1 MKKYIPTTMEA
12 LVLPSPGNFEIQT
25 VPVPKPGPFEVLCL
39 VRAVAIC
46 GSDPEILRG
55 DLAGIWPPSY
65 PFIPGHEWAGE
76 VVATGEGVL
85 NVKPGDRVAGEP
97 HKGCGYCRNCLGGRY
112 NLCENYGLPETGH
125 RHYGFISPG
134 AYAQYNVHS
143 IKSITKMP
151 DNVSFIEGSMVD
163 TAAVALHGLEL
174 SGITPGGTVVIIG
187 PGPIGLIAMRLA
199 RSMGTAKIIMV
210 GRRSRLA
217 AAGKLGAD
225 IMIDFE
231 KEDPVAAVRTISNDL
246 GVDEVFECSGAK
258 GTFDQ
263 AVRMVKKGGRIALI
277 GVPPDDVIEE
287 LPFKYIVH
295 NELAIF
301 GSRADPNTSW
311 NIVQMVSSGQLVLK
325 DLVTHTF
332 PLEEF
337 EEALDTFVNRRDDA
351 IKVVIEPNGKERI

>member
-1 MKKYIPTTMEA
+1 MNEIIPKTMQA
-12 LVLPSPGNFEIQT
+12 LVLLSPGKYEIRD
-25 VPVPKPGPFEVLCL
+25 VPTPEPGPQEVLCR

-46 GSDPEILRG
+46 GSDPEIIRG

-76 VVATGEGVL
+76 VVSVGEGVS
-85 NVKPGDRVAGEP
+85 NFNPGDRVAGEP
-97 HKGCGYCRNCLGGRY
+97 HKGCGYCRNCLDGRY
-112 NLCENYGLPETGH
+112 NLCENYGHPETGH
-125 RHYGFISPG
+125 RHYGFVSPG
-134 AYAQYNVHS
+134 AYAQYIVHS

-151 DNVSFIEGSMVD
+151 PTVSFRDGSMVD

-174 SGITPGGTVVIIG
+174 TGVTPGGTVAIIG

-199 RSMGTAKIIMV
+199 RILGAAKIIVV

-225 IMIDFE
+225 ILVDFE
-231 KEDPVAAVRTISNDL
+231 KEDPVDAVRTISNGL
-246 GVDEVFECSGAK
+246 GINEAFECSGAK

-277 GVPPDDVIEE
+277 GVPPDNIVEE

-301 GSRADPNTSW
+301 GSRADPNTTW
-311 NIVQMVSSGQLVLK
+311 KIVQMVSSGQLVLE
-325 DLVTHTF
+325 DLTSHSF

-337 EEALDTFVNRRDDA
+337 EKALDTFVNRRDGA
-351 IKVVIEPNGKERI
+351 IKVVVEPNGREER

>member
-1 MKKYIPTTMEA
+1 MNEIIPKTMQA
-12 LVLPSPGNFEIQT
+12 LVLLSPGEFEIRE
-25 VPVPKPGPFEVLCL
+25 VPTPEPGPQEVLCR

-46 GSDPEILRG
+46 GSDPEIIRG

-76 VVATGEGVL
+76 VVSVGEGVS
-85 NVKPGDRVAGEP
+85 NFTPGDRVAGEP

-112 NLCENYGLPETGH
+112 NLCENYGHPETGH
-125 RHYGFISPG
+125 RHYGFVSPG
-134 AYAQYNVHS
+134 AYAQYIVHS

-151 DNVSFIEGSMVD
+151 PTVSFRDGSMVD

-174 SGITPGGTVVIIG
+174 TGVTPGGTVAIIG

-199 RSMGTAKIIMV
+199 RNLGAAKIIMV

-225 IMIDFE
+225 ILVDFE
-231 KEDPVAAVRTISNDL
+231 KEDPVDAVRTISNGL
-246 GVDEVFECSGAK
+246 GINEAFECSGAK

-277 GVPPDDVIEE
+277 GVPPANIVEE

-301 GSRADPNTSW
+301 GSRADPNTTW
-311 NIVQMVSSGQLVLK
+311 KIVQMVSSGQLVLE
-325 DLVTHTF
+325 DLTTHSF

-337 EEALDTFVNRRDDA
+337 EKALDTFVNRRDGA
-351 IKVVIEPNGKERI
+351 IKVVVEPNGREER